1 MINQTLFHDE
11 TEIYRLAIP
20 TAGVTHPIL
29 GNFLNKGCV
38 PAPVTKAGTISTD
51 NTDSSGGCVVLGVGT
66 AFTQADAITNNNS
79 DYQIGRFLVNATGIC
94 RRIKAV
100 NSDTIITL
108 VNPFPTSLASSAP
121 KLVIN
126 KPAMITAKSV
136 GSVDA
141 ILQEQ
146 DFVIGESLVGGG
158 SPLSYDVSA
167 AGAQIDFS
175 IHE

>member
-1 MINQTLFHDE
+1 MVNQTIFHDE
-11 TEIYRLAIP
+11 TEVYRLAIP
-20 TAGVTHPIL
+20 TTGVTHPIL
-29 GNFLNKGCV
+29 GIFAAKGCV
-38 PAPVTKAGTISTD
+38 PAPVTKDGTISTD
-51 NTDSSGGCVVLGVGT
+51 NTDSSGGCVVRGVGT
-66 AFTQADAITNNNS
+66 LFTQASAITNNNS
-79 DYQIGRFLVNATGIC
+79 DYQIGRFLVNADGVC

-108 VNPFPTSLASSAP
+108 VNPFPASLSSSAP

-136 GSVDA
+136 GTVDA
-141 ILQEQ
+141 IMQEQ
-146 DFVIGESLVGGG
+146 DFVVGESFVGGG
-158 SPLSYDVSA
+158 TPLSYDVSA